1 MPSSPTSITVNL
13 PRLHPSQQV
22 VADDP
27 TRFRVL
33 ACGRRWGK
41 TRLGAL
47 LCTMTALR
55 GGRAWWVAPSY
66 PISSVGWREIKG
78 LVKQIP
84 GADLREGDRMATLP
98 GGGWVQVR
106 SADNP
111 DSLRGEGLDLAVVD
125 ECAFVQEAAWQEA
138 LRPSLSDRKGRALFI
153 STPKGHNWFWQA
165 WRRGQEGGENDW
177 RSWQFATADNPFID
191 QAEVDAAEA
200 GLPERIFIQEYLAEF
215 IDDAGGVFRRVLDAA
230 TASEQEAPIPGHTY
244 ALGVDWGKSQD
255 WTVLSLIDVTERAL
269 ARLDRFNRIDYTIQ
283 TGRLKALVERFKP
296 GTIIAESNAMGTPL
310 VEQLVRDG
318 LPVTPFLTTNA
329 TKAVAIEA
337 LALAFERSDIRILPD
352 PVLIGELQGYEVERL
367 PSGLLR
373 YQAPAGM
380 HDDCVMSL
388 ALAWQACATPPSA
401 GGWVDRPPVLTM
413 PERTPLFGRRR

>member
-1 MPSSPTSITVNL
+1 MVLPSNRRKFPQ
-13 PRLHPSQQV
+13 LHPSQLAV
-22 VADDP
+22 WNDP
-27 TRFRVL
+27 ARFRVL

-47 LCTMTALR
+47 LCAATALR
-55 GGRAWWVAPSY
+55 GGRAWWIAPSY

-78 LVKQIP
+78 LAKQVP
-84 GADLREGDRMATLP
+84 GAEIREGERMATLP

-165 WRRGQEGGENDW
+165 WRRGQAGGEPDW
-177 RSWQFATADNPFID
+177 HSWQFPTADNPFID
-191 QAEVDAAEA
+191 PSEVEAARL

-230 TASEQEAPIPGHTY
+230 TAIEQGDPTPGHTY

-255 WTVLSLIDVTERAL
+255 WTVLSLMDVTERAL
-269 ARLDRFNRIDYTIQ
+269 VRLDRFNRIDYTIQ
-283 TGRLKALVERFKP
+283 TDRLKALVERFKP
-296 GTIIAESNAMGTPL
+296 ATIIAEQNAMGMPL
-310 VEQLVRDG
+310 IDQLVRDG
-318 LPVTPFLTTNA
+318 LHVQPFVTTNA

-352 PVLIGELQGYEVERL
+352 QVLVSELQAYEVERL

-388 ALAWQACATPPSA
+388 ALAWQACATPPAA
-401 GGWVDRPPVLTM
+401 GGWIERPQVMTM
-413 PERTPLFGRRR
+413 PERRTLFAGRR

>member
-1 MPSSPTSITVNL
+1 MPNPPTRLRVNL

-47 LCTMTALR
+47 LCTMVALR

-84 GADLREGDRMATLP
+84 GADLREGDRMAMLP

-111 DSLRGEGLDLAVVD
+111 DSLRGEGLDLAVID

-165 WRRGQEGGENDW
+165 WRRGQEGGEPDW

-191 QAEVDAAEA
+191 QSEVDAAEA

-230 TASEQEAPIPGHTY
+230 TVAEQTEPISGHTY

-255 WTVLSLIDVTERAL
+255 WTVLSLMDVTTRSL

-296 GTIIAESNAMGTPL
+296 STIIAESNAMGVPL
-310 VEQLVRDG
+310 IERLVSDG
-318 LPVTPFLTTNA
+318 LPVTPFMTTNA

-352 PVLIGELQGYEVERL
+352 AVLIAELQAYEVERL

-388 ALAWQACATPPSA
+388 ALAWQACATPPAASA
-401 GGWVDRPPVLTM
+401 GIDRQPPA
-413 PERTPLFGRRR
+413 RDRFGLWGR